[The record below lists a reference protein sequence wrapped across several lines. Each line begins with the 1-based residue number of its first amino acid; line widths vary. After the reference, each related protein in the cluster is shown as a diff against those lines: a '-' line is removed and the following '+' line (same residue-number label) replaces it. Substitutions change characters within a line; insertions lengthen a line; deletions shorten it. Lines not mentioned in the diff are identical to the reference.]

1 MSHRVTNRTFDS
13 LRTGDIE
20 HLRRD
25 ITQSDIR
32 SFVTFAADVTG
43 HAVDREL
50 AADPRFRAML
60 SAGGTGLGML
70 ISLIASRFPGL
81 GSELRSLSLDFSGAL
96 REGDTAIAEV
106 RVAALDEAAGSVV
119 LDCLCRTAGGDTIVS
134 GKIEVTAPTVPLSRP
149 FGRTVALEPDAAPDR
164 LDHIEELGRH
174 AGRVRTAVVNPTD
187 GPSLAGALDSAEAGL
202 IEPVLIAPLG
212 ELGAAADAQG
222 LDLSGIETIDAAD
235 ADDAAA
241 QAAELAVNGE
251 CAAIMKGRIHTD
263 TLLRAVL
270 ARRELRTRR
279 RLSHVFV
286 EDLPGY
292 PRLLFVADAAVN
304 IAPDLSTLRDIVQ
317 NTIDLAHAVGIER
330 PKVALLSAVET
341 VTADIPSTIT
351 AAAICKMA
359 DRGEITGADVDGPLA
374 LDNAVSEQAARI
386 KGLSSPVAGRA
397 DILIAPD
404 LEAAN
409 ILAKDLDYLAG
420 AEAAGIALG
429 AAVPIALTSRA
440 DTPRERRASAALA
453 AILAA
458 SGRT

>member
-235 ADDAAA
+235 ADDAAGVRRGTRLSTA
-241 QAAELAVNGE
+241 TVRGDHEGKDSHRHAPAARWCLPAAKL
-251 CAAIMKGRIHTD
+251 CARG
-263 TLLRAVL
+263 
-270 ARRELRTRR
+270 R
-279 RLSHVFV
+279 RLSHVFRRRSARI
-286 EDLPGY
+286 

-304 IAPDLSTLRDIVQ
+304 IRALGSFDLCVTFVQ
-317 NTIDLAHAVGIER
+317 NTIDLRHAVGIER
-330 PKVALLSAVET
+330 PNVAFLSAVET
-341 VTADIPSTIT
+341 GDGGHPSTIPPPRS
-351 AAAICKMA
+351 A
-359 DRGEITGADVDGPLA
+359 RWRTGARSP
-374 LDNAVSEQAARI
+374 ARMWTVR
-386 KGLSSPVAGRA
+386 SPSTTQSPSRPRGSRGFPRRWPV
-397 DILIAPD
+397 
-404 LEAAN
+404 
-409 ILAKDLDYLAG
+409 
-420 AEAAGIALG
+420 
-429 AAVPIALTSRA
+429 VPTS
-440 DTPRERRASAALA
+440 
-453 AILAA
+453 
-458 SGRT
+458 